1 MKNLGT
7 LYFYE
12 LRKLLAKR
20 MAWVT
25 TFLLTALMVYTA
37 CSPPSTAYGS
47 TFTLTD
53 REGHTISQ
61 YLSMAEQSKINRE
74 GDLPIRGLPMDGE
87 FFRQVRELPL
97 FSGAYVLTDR
107 STVHS
112 YFMVVD
118 PRFSWACSMI
128 EDIPDLDA
136 ATVTAEGFYVSRQ
149 QLLER
154 VWQMEGLSEQ
164 DTAYWQ
170 AMEAKVPKPFVYQNI
185 WGSRDMLDARPAFLA
200 EVIPLAAAVFLCGVF
215 AEDKRTRTDMLIF
228 SSRYGWFPLY
238 LAKVLAGC
246 TAVLAGC
253 GMIMGAVSAV
263 ISLTR
268 SMSGLE
274 AAIQLRCLKSS
285 LPITLGQAILILW
298 GLLLLYSLLC
308 GGVTMLISALTKNS
322 TAALVVPALLV
333 LIQMLR
339 IPAPEWI
346 TGYMPNCM
354 FDSMSILS
362 DVHLV
367 HILGMTFN
375 KLQFGYLLYGLLT
388 VLLLA
393 LCWLGWRRSA
403 IGRA

>member
-7 LYFYE
+7 LYCYE
-12 LRKLLAKR
+12 LRKLLTKR

-25 TFLLTALMVYTA
+25 TFLLAALMIYTA
-37 CSPPSTAYGS
+37 CPPSSAGIGA

-53 REGHTISQ
+53 REGHTTSQ
-61 YLSMAEQSKINRE
+61 YLSMAEQGKINRE
-74 GDLPIRGLPMDGE
+74 GDLPIRGLPMDEE

-97 FSGAYVLTDR
+97 FSGEYLLPDR
-107 STVHS
+107 STAHS
-112 YFMVVD
+112 YFMAVD
-118 PRFSWACSMI
+118 PRFSWASSMI

-136 ATVTAEGFYVSRQ
+136 ATVTAERFYAGRQ

-200 EVIPLAAAVFLCGVF
+200 EIIPLAAAVFLCGVF
-215 AEDKRTRTDMLIF
+215 AEDKRARTDTLIF
-228 SSRYGWFPLY
+228 SSRYGWLPLY

-253 GMIMGAVSAV
+253 GMIMGAVSAA
-263 ISLTR
+263 ISLKGN
-268 SMSGLE
+268 MSGLD
-274 AAIQLRCLKSS
+274 AAVQLRCLKSS

-308 GGVTMLISALTKNS
+308 GGVTMLISALTKNN

-339 IPAPEWI
+339 IPAPERI

-354 FDSMSILS
+354 FDSMSVLS

-375 KLQFGYLLYGLLT
+375 KLQFGYLSYGLLT

-403 IGRA
+403 AGRA